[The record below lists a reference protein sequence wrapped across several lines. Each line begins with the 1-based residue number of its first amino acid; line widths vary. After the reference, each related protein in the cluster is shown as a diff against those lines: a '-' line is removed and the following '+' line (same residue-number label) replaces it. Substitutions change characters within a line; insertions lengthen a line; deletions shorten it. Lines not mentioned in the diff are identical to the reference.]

1 MAAGLKGRLARLKE
15 LGLVRASALEAGAD
29 ATGHDTRYAR
39 RSAGAGGKGRDAP
52 SPGLVPSETP
62 RAAPSFLEGWSR
74 ECDFV
79 WTRELRFPSSLPE
92 FLDPAPFGPLCRR
105 RSPSPVAVSHV
116 EAERL
121 RFFDLETT
129 GLSGGTGTIAFL
141 AAVGRREGSDFAVRQ
156 FFLQDFP
163 GEGPFVALVVAAL
176 EGGTIVSYNGRA
188 FDLPL
193 LRTRCVMNGMSLPDY
208 PHVDAL
214 FAARRLWKRSCGGA
228 SLSLVERG
236 ALGIERGEDL
246 PGSLIPEVWLGY
258 LRTGDHPLMRLAMS
272 HNAEDVHGL
281 SRVVS
286 LAARIFSEPRAWA
299 ASTSLDRGGL
309 GRSLLAAGRREEA
322 EEMLEAALGDG
333 DESAGLLLC
342 RRLRREGRALDLARV
357 VSMLPG
363 GYRSSVERAKYY
375 ERDARDPREALA
387 WAELAAS
394 EAPTPR
400 ASEELERRIA
410 RLRRKATRPSS

>member
-1 MAAGLKGRLARLKE
+1 MPRYRAGTAMAAGLKGRLARLKE
-15 LGLVRASALEAGAD
+15 LGLVRASTLEAGAGD
-29 ATGHDTRYAR
+29 
-39 RSAGAGGKGRDAP
+39 KGRDAP
-52 SPGLVPSETP
+52 SAGRGPPETP
-62 RAAPSFLEGWSR
+62 PFLEGWSR

-79 WTRELRFPSSLPE
+79 WTRELRFSSSLPD

-105 RSPSPVAVSHV
+105 PSPNPAAEAPV
-116 EAERL
+116 EAPIEADRL

-156 FFLQDFP
+156 FFLQDYP
-163 GEGPFVALVVAAL
+163 GEGNFVALVVAAL
-176 EGGTIVSYNGRA
+176 ESGTIVSYNGRA

-193 LRTRCVMNGMSLPDY
+193 LRTRCVMNGLSLPDY

-228 SLSLVERG
+228 SLGQIERG
-236 ALGIERGEDL
+236 ALGIERGEDV

-299 ASTSLDRGGL
+299 ASSSLDRGGL
-309 GRSLLAAGRREEA
+309 GRSLLAAGRREAA
-322 EEMLEAALGDG
+322 EEILEAALADG
-333 DESAGLLLC
+333 DEASGILLSK
-342 RRLRREGRALDLARV
+342 RFRRERRARDLERV
-357 VSMLPG
+357 VSLLPG
-363 GYRSSVERAKYY
+363 GYRSSVEKAKYF
-375 ERDARDPREALA
+375 EREARNPREALA
-387 WAELAAS
+387 WAERAAS

-400 ASEELERRIA
+400 ALEELERRIA
-410 RLRRKATRPSS
+410 RLRRKAPR